1 MRIKNPSNVF
11 LQIIAFAGAFAIT
24 RYLASSSKPSA
35 LTPAP
40 SSNPPSSNP
49 PSSNPPSNPPPNP
62 LPPPS
67 QQFLPLGT
75 NVPSRACHVSNWGN
89 ERVLL
94 IGDSL
99 ASMLGARFLKP
110 ALESRGV
117 GAYLDISKGG
127 TMINQWAWTKSYQ
140 KARDLEA
147 ALRDF
152 RPTLVLISLGTNDEA
167 FRGTTNSAGE
177 PMPAPYGPN
186 FDVANLRKD
195 SIPKLRQTLSGVRS
209 VWLGPPKMTKWRMDR
224 NFRNLIE
231 STWGD
236 CFFNTEIVEPNKLTD
251 GIHFTDN
258 GQRKWLAAILQFL
271 EG

>member
-1 MRIKNPSNVF
+1 MRRKNPPST
-11 LQIIAFAGAFAIT
+11 LMYLIALIGSFAVT
-24 RYLASSSKPSA
+24 RYLIASPQPQPQSS
-35 LTPAP
+35 
-40 SSNPPSSNP
+40 
-49 PSSNPPSNPPPNP
+49 PPSNPPPNNPPSNNP
-62 LPPPS
+62 LPLVDKTPPS

-75 NVPSRACHVSNWGN
+75 NPPSRACHVSNWGN

-99 ASMLGARFLKP
+99 AFMLGARFLKP

-127 TMINQWAWTKSYQ
+127 TMINVWAWPNSYQ

-167 FRGTTNSAGE
+167 FRGTTDYKGD
-177 PMPAPYGPN
+177 PMKPPYGPN

-231 STWGD
+231 RNWGD
-236 CFFNTEIVEPNKLTD
+236 CFFNTEIVDPGKTD
-251 GIHFTDN
+251 DIHFSDSGN
-258 GQRKWLAAILQFL
+258 RKWLAAILKFL